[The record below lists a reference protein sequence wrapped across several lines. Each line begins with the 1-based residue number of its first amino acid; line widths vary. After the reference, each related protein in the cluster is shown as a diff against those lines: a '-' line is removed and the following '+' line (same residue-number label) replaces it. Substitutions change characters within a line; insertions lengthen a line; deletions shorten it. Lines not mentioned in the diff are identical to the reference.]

1 VKYLQASSPAS
12 VSTAGRAFRLGR
24 RSSAV
29 RGCTRVQM
37 DREILKHIRAE
48 TAPLCRLEVAE
59 KSLRFIWWILGP

>member
-1 VKYLQASSPAS
+1 MLAQL
-12 VSTAGRAFRLGR
+12 AGP
-24 RSSAV
+24 SSAV